1 MTEISPASALPEPEL
16 MLKSFCDR
24 FVKNRNL
31 DRVGASLPAVTE
43 AGYTPQGIFEETGFE
58 PIQQIRLSWQPKST
72 RA

>member
-1 MTEISPASALPEPEL
+1 MTEISPASRCLNLKL

-24 FVKNRNL
+24 FVKNKEPGSGGTCQQL
-31 DRVGASLPAVTE
+31 QK

-58 PIQQIRLSWQPKST
+58 PIQQNQIIGSKST